1 MKKNAM
7 GGCLV
12 LALTGWAPL
21 AVAQAAVGRVQA
33 TSEQAPLL
41 VLPISVQDEE
51 HRSAARLRDLLRQ
64 PYEDSPTPD
73 SRPYRLSPEERLR
86 LREQLRSPPD
96 GAVMK
101 GRS

>member
-1 MKKNAM
+1 MKTNWM

-12 LALTGWAPL
+12 LALAGWAPL
-21 AVAQAAVGRVQA
+21 AVAQAAEGRVQA
-33 TSEQAPLL
+33 SSVQAPLL
-41 VLPISVQDEE
+41 VLPISVQDDE

-64 PYEDSPTPD
+64 PYEDSQTLD
-73 SRPYRLSPEERLR
+73 SRPYRLSPEERQR

-96 GAVMK
+96 GAVVK